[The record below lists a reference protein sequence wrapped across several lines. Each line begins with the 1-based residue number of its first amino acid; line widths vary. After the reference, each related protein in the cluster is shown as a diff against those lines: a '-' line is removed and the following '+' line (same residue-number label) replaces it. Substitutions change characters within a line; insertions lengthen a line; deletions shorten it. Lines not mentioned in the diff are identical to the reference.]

1 MFWQLSTFNPLGTT
15 RAKPDLSS
23 HIFAVKTFFTTNRFY
38 LSVGLTRTISK
49 MNEYDDTK
57 FSNERVRNSSQVLT
71 ANFTISH
78 VSFFMF
84 RSNDKKHTLPMI
96 QITIRTKG
104 FVAVV
109 KKDQKAGG
117 FVERKAISNKM

>member
-1 MFWQLSTFNPLGTT
+1 
-15 RAKPDLSS
+15 
-23 HIFAVKTFFTTNRFY
+23 
-38 LSVGLTRTISK
+38 

-84 RSNDKKHTLPMI
+84 RSNDKKHTLLMI
-96 QITIRTKG
+96 QITIRTKR